1 MARGS
6 AAAASAGSAAAVA
19 HLEALQHRLQ
29 AEADAEVKVGQ
40 DGYFKGVI
48 FHRGVKTPAVEAVC
62 KAFLK
67 EVAAEPAGLRQL
79 GLALL
84 RQPLQEDKLAG
95 MLCWRQC
102 LLEAGL
108 AEQWREEL
116 RALQQIYT
124 DGHVFAWSTCDW
136 ICGRLLAPM
145 IKLLLKSEPAQGEAC
160 ASHVLAWCRHDNL
173 WLRRSSV
180 VAFVTMAKLP
190 DDKVFPGFRA
200 SLLDALAATVRG
212 EERFAQTG
220 TGWVL
225 RELGKGDSPCMLQFV
240 GANLEHFSR
249 EGLRYALE
257 HQPAAV
263 RQPLMDRHKE
273 LVPMQRQQQQQ
284 QGEADASRPAAA
296 RRGRRRQDVKDAG
309 LEQDA
314 DGEKQAAA
322 AKRRRRKE

>member
-190 DDKVFPGFRA
+190 DDKASCLHVPGC
-200 SLLDALAATVRG
+200 SLLACSSSGGSSRRRDRPRPFASDALPRT
-212 EERFAQTG
+212 
-220 TGWVL
+220 
-225 RELGKGDSPCMLQFV
+225 
-240 GANLEHFSR
+240 
-249 EGLRYALE
+249 
-257 HQPAAV
+257 
-263 RQPLMDRHKE
+263 
-273 LVPMQRQQQQQ
+273 
-284 QGEADASRPAAA
+284 DA
-296 RRGRRRQDVKDAG
+296 
-309 LEQDA
+309 
-314 DGEKQAAA
+314 
-322 AKRRRRKE
+322 